1 MVAGVILKSTFLPG
15 DDDSGGP
22 GVGGIRSGRGD
33 VFGVHFAIG
42 DPSFGG
48 VCGSAFFSVSAM
60 ILFIS
65 YLKRSLSRFRQQD
78 DGARR
83 T

>member
-65 YLKRSLSRFRQQD
+65 CLKRSLSRFQQQD
-78 DGARR
+78 DRVR
-83 T
+83 HT